1 MKRILGLDL
10 GTNSIGWA
18 LVNGKENDNETV
30 NDNMIIAAGSR
41 IIPMDASIQGN
52 FEKGNSVSQT
62 ADRTTARG
70 IRRLLERHKL
80 RRERLN
86 RVLDVM
92 GFLPEHYSAAITRYG
107 KFKDDDGC
115 KIAWKKD
122 ENGKLTF
129 VYNDSFNE
137 MLKDFTS
144 RQPEWLAGGKKV
156 PYDWTIYYLRK
167 RALTQALTKQELA
180 WLLLNFNQKRGYYQ
194 LRGEEEEQSNEKNKL
209 VEYYAL
215 KVTAVEDTGEKKGK
229 DTWFNIT
236 LENGMV
242 YRRTAS
248 EAPDWIGKTKEFI
261 VTTELENDGTPKKDK
276 DGNVKRS
283 FRMPKE
289 DDWTLIK
296 KKTENDIDKSGKTVG
311 EYIYDALLAN
321 PTQKIRGKL
330 VRTIERKYY
339 KDELEKI
346 LESQKRFIPELNDE
360 KLYYKCIDEL
370 YHSNDAYRQSLDS
383 YDFKYLFVD
392 NIIFYQRPLKSK
404 KSLIDNCPYEEHTYT
419 DKKTGEV
426 KTAPIKC
433 VAKSNPLFQEFR
445 LWQFVYN
452 IKIFERKKMVN
463 GSLKT
468 DVDVTDEFISD
479 EDSLVRLF
487 DFLNDRKDITQNV
500 LLNTFFKIKKPKGKD
515 SEYPYRWNYVEDKT
529 YPCNET
535 HALILKGLKDA
546 GVKED
551 FLTKD
556 KEYRLWHILY
566 SVEDKQEIRKAMN
579 KFAEKNGLGE
589 KFGEVFSA
597 MPPFKKDYGS
607 YSEKAIKKLLPL
619 MRTGKYWSEDA
630 IDKNTLERIGKIIN
644 GEYDESIRTRVRE
657 KAINLTDVSHFRGL
671 PLWLACYIVYDRHS
685 EAKEIIRWNSP
696 ADIDLYLSHFKQHS
710 LRNPI
715 VEQVITETLRTV
727 RDIWKQYGKIDEIH
741 IEMGR
746 DMKNPAEV
754 RAKMS
759 KRMTENENANMRVKA
774 LLTEFINPEYGIA
787 NVRPYSPSQQEILC
801 IYEEGALQSVDEV
814 PDYVSEI
821 ISKFN
826 QTDIKKRPTHCEI
839 MKYKLWLEQNYQSPY
854 TGRTI
859 SLSRLFT
866 DDYQIEHVIPQSK
879 YFDDSMSNKVICEAE
894 VNLLKDRM
902 LGYEFIK
909 AHHGEKVNISMGE
922 PVTILSVEEYEK
934 LVQKNFRKNPVKMK
948 KLLMDDIPD
957 KFIERQMNDSRYIS
971 KKIKSLLSN
980 MVREEGEQEEIS
992 KNVITCNGTITDRLK
1007 HDWGVN
1013 DVWNNI
1019 ILPRFK
1025 RLNDI
1030 TGSQQFTTT
1039 SRNGHTIPDMPL
1051 NLQKGFS
1058 KKRIDHR
1065 HHAMDAIVIACTT
1078 RNHVNLLNNEAA
1090 MSKNNA
1096 NRYQLSHKLRR
1107 YEDTVVTKNGEQR
1120 TVSVAR
1126 EFLKPWPTF
1135 NADVEKALRDI
1146 VVSFKQNLRVINKT
1160 TNKYQHIENGKKK
1173 TIAQT
1178 KGDSWAIRKPMHKD
1192 TVFGEVNLRRTKEV
1206 SLKEAMAKPKA
1217 IVDKDLKKKIMA
1229 MKELGYNLKQM
1240 TKYFEDNK
1248 DAWQDV
1254 NLKKINIYYFT
1265 KETNDRYFATRFG
1278 NDLVTLF
1285 SKKTDRK
1292 DAEKEIEKITD
1303 TGIQKILKRHLE
1315 ANGGDC
1321 QKAFSADGIEEMNR
1335 NIKQLNNGKN
1345 HQPIYKVRM
1354 YEKADKFAIGT
1365 KGNKAHKFV
1374 EAAKGTNLFFAVYQ
1388 KEITDSKTGET
1399 TKKRIFDTI
1408 PLRTVIDR
1416 QKKGLSAAPEEK
1428 DGARLLFVLSPNDLV
1443 YLPTEAEVN
1452 SGTIKLPLDKS
1463 RIYKMV
1469 SCTGAESYYIPFTV
1483 ASTIVDKVEFFSL
1496 NKIGRAITGEMI
1508 KETCIPIKVDR
1519 LGNITEINNEKI

>member
-1 MKRILGLDL
+1 
-10 GTNSIGWA
+10 
-18 LVNGKENDNETV
+18 
-30 NDNMIIAAGSR
+30 
-41 IIPMDASIQGN
+41 
-52 FEKGNSVSQT
+52 
-62 ADRTTARG
+62 
-70 IRRLLERHKL
+70 
-80 RRERLN
+80 
-86 RVLDVM
+86 
-92 GFLPEHYSAAITRYG
+92 
-107 KFKDDDGC
+107 
-115 KIAWKKD
+115 
-122 ENGKLTF
+122 
-129 VYNDSFNE
+129 
-137 MLKDFTS
+137 
-144 RQPEWLAGGKKV
+144 
-156 PYDWTIYYLRK
+156 
-167 RALTQALTKQELA
+167 
-180 WLLLNFNQKRGYYQ
+180 
-194 LRGEEEEQSNEKNKL
+194 
-209 VEYYAL
+209 
-215 KVTAVEDTGEKKGK
+215 
-229 DTWFNIT
+229 
-236 LENGMV
+236 
-242 YRRTAS
+242 
-248 EAPDWIGKTKEFI
+248 
-261 VTTELENDGTPKKDK
+261 
-276 DGNVKRS
+276 
-283 FRMPKE
+283 
-289 DDWTLIK
+289 
-296 KKTENDIDKSGKTVG
+296 
-311 EYIYDALLAN
+311 
-321 PTQKIRGKL
+321 
-330 VRTIERKYY
+330 
-339 KDELEKI
+339 
-346 LESQKRFIPELNDE
+346 
-360 KLYYKCIDEL
+360 
-370 YHSNDAYRQSLDS
+370 
-383 YDFKYLFVD
+383 
-392 NIIFYQRPLKSK
+392 
-404 KSLIDNCPYEEHTYT
+404 
-419 DKKTGEV
+419 
-426 KTAPIKC
+426 
-433 VAKSNPLFQEFR
+433 
-445 LWQFVYN
+445 
-452 IKIFERKKMVN
+452 
-463 GSLKT
+463 
-468 DVDVTDEFISD
+468 
-479 EDSLVRLF
+479 
-487 DFLNDRKDITQNV
+487 
-500 LLNTFFKIKKPKGKD
+500 
-515 SEYPYRWNYVEDKT
+515 
-529 YPCNET
+529 
-535 HALILKGLKDA
+535 
-546 GVKED
+546 
-551 FLTKD
+551 
-556 KEYRLWHILY
+556 
-566 SVEDKQEIRKAMN
+566 
-579 KFAEKNGLGE
+579 
-589 KFGEVFSA
+589 
-597 MPPFKKDYGS
+597 
-607 YSEKAIKKLLPL
+607 
-619 MRTGKYWSEDA
+619 
-630 IDKNTLERIGKIIN
+630 
-644 GEYDESIRTRVRE
+644 
-657 KAINLTDVSHFRGL
+657 
-671 PLWLACYIVYDRHS
+671 
-685 EAKEIIRWNSP
+685 
-696 ADIDLYLSHFKQHS
+696 
-710 LRNPI
+710 
-715 VEQVITETLRTV
+715 
-727 RDIWKQYGKIDEIH
+727 
-741 IEMGR
+741 
-746 DMKNPAEV
+746 
-754 RAKMS
+754 
-759 KRMTENENANMRVKA
+759 
-774 LLTEFINPEYGIA
+774 
-787 NVRPYSPSQQEILC
+787 
-801 IYEEGALQSVDEV
+801 
-814 PDYVSEI
+814 
-821 ISKFN
+821 
-826 QTDIKKRPTHCEI
+826 
-839 MKYKLWLEQNYQSPY
+839 
-854 TGRTI
+854 
-859 SLSRLFT
+859 
-866 DDYQIEHVIPQSK
+866 
-879 YFDDSMSNKVICEAE
+879 
-894 VNLLKDRM
+894 
-902 LGYEFIK
+902 
-909 AHHGEKVNISMGE
+909 
-922 PVTILSVEEYEK
+922 
-934 LVQKNFRKNPVKMK
+934 MK

-1107 YEDTVVTKNGEQR
+1107 YEDTVVTRNGEQR

-1278 NDLVTLF
+1278 NDLVSLF
-1285 SKKTDRK
+1285 SKTTKAE
-1292 DAEKEIEKITD
+1292 DAEKLIDKITD
-1303 TGIQKILKRHLE
+1303 TGIQKILLRHLK

-1452 SGTIKLPLDKS
+1452 SGTIKQPLDKS

-1469 SCTGAESYYIPFTV
+1469 SCTGSRLYVIPYNVANSIIDKYEFTQLN
-1483 ASTIVDKVEFFSL
+1483 KVEFTDL
-1496 NKIGRAITGEMI
+1496 
-1508 KETCIPIKVDR
+1508 KESVKEICIPIKVDR